1 MDTAPIKK
9 EEEMAREK
17 KRQFS
22 REIFYFRLEVEP
34 DQVSPEE
41 ERHFDFTLV
50 VNGTEY
56 RYRANLPEDDLESL
70 YDKLFREAQKRFQ
83 EVFQKGEDLLKD
95 EWKKHPRHW
104 ADSGPAK

>member
-1 MDTAPIKK
+1 MIWLL
-9 EEEMAREK
+9 
-17 KRQFS
+17 FLS
-22 REIFYFRLEVEP
+22 WLLLI
-34 DQVSPEE
+34 
-41 ERHFDFTLV
+41 
-50 VNGTEY
+50 
-56 RYRANLPEDDLESL
+56 LESL